1 MFKYICTWNTARAD
15 SPTITKSSFLAF
27 ACNSTIS
34 LQAFCMVITDSSS
47 NWSIVVSTDLGLC
60 WGNIGRQIFNM
71 DCIDWWPELLKTTS
85 GKKNII
91 LKIEPIRFL
100 PIGSLLIGSLP
111 IGSSPIGSSPIGS
124 LLIGSLPIGSLPIGS
139 LTIGSCAYAL
149 QNRRETSKDTNI
161 VWPKE
166 ILTFIL
172 LINRNVSCLS
182 L

>member
-15 SPTITKSSFLAF
+15 SPAITKSSFLAL

-111 IGSSPIGSSPIGS
+111 IGCSP
-124 LLIGSLPIGSLPIGS
+124 IGSLPIGSLPIGS
-139 LTIGSCAYAL
+139 SAYAL
-149 QNRRETSKDTNI
+149 QNRRETTKDTNI